1 MNKEQ
6 NMNKQSLTLKLELIS
21 RQASTLYHS
30 IDTSEIRDL
39 IDTLESLESTV
50 SDWEMEAN
58 TIVSDIDAIVS
69 TLEDDEPEQDDALP
83 YNEDSVNTIKDQI
96 RQVLNNVRDL
106 ALFEYIALKDL
117 GTLRDTHL
125 GMFWQALA
133 MILLEVTWSDE
144 RLLKNFVAGGGHFD
158 SVKDGE

>member
-1 MNKEQ
+1 
-6 NMNKQSLTLKLELIS
+6 MNKQSLTLKLELIS

>member
-1 MNKEQ
+1 
-6 NMNKQSLTLKLELIS
+6 MNKQSLTRKLELIS
-21 RQASTLYHS
+21 QQASTLYNS

-58 TIVSDIDAIVS
+58 SIVSDIDAIVS